1 MPTLDWLN
9 RADAFTT
16 AAKVPYRLLE
26 SISSHG
32 DARSLP
38 RTQDNL
44 LIQGD
49 NLEALKA
56 LLPFYRGQVKCIFI
70 DPPYNTKSAFEHY
83 DDNLEH
89 AQWLSMMLPRLQ
101 LLRELLREDGSIWVT
116 IDDNEGHYLK
126 VMMDEVFGRGNFV
139 ANLAWHKRVSP
150 ANDAHYFS
158 NDHDQILVYAKA
170 KVKWIPNKLPRS
182 GAQQKYYTN
191 PDNDPRGPWNSAAYT
206 CAKTADERPNLYY
219 PLIHPKTGE
228 EIWPKRT
235 RVWAFGRETHEENQ
249 RKNMIYWGVNDG
261 ASLPRIKKFLEG
273 SGDVVPRSIWQ
284 HEDSGHN
291 QEAMLEGL
299 TLFAET
305 RFGTPKPE
313 RLLQRVIHIATNE
326 NDLILDS
333 FLGSGTT
340 AAVAHKMGR
349 RWIGIE
355 MGEHAATH
363 CLPRLQKVLDGE
375 QGGISKTVSWQGGG
389 GFRFMRL
396 GEPVFDAQGR
406 IHSAVRF
413 ATLAAFV
420 WQQETHS
427 AFDPA
432 QAKPGTPYLG
442 MYYVF
447 NSYSSNEYL
456 GVAPISLVNT
466 LPQANDGTTASS
478 AAADLFSQPPAAQA
492 AASANTPASTSSQPG
507 AAPASQASAQ
517 PAAQSTTHPT
527 AYYLLYNGILG
538 DKRPASGNVLTHAVL
553 DALLQLHA
561 STPVPHAP
569 LVVYGEACRLGTAR
583 LLQANVTF
591 KHIPY
596 DVKAR

>member
-26 SISSHG
+26 PVSHHG
-32 DARSLP
+32 DLQAK
-38 RTQDNL
+38 DNL

-139 ANLAWHKRVSP
+139 ANVVWQKRTSPDARIQLGAAHDHVFVFAKNSGKPLFNALRLSTDQAKNFKNTDQDVRGAWASTDFTAQGWRPNQMYEIVSP
-150 ANDAHYFS
+150 NGTHYLPPEGRCWGNVEPAYQRLLSEGRMWFGK
-158 NDHDQILVYAKA
+158 DGGGRPR
-170 KVKWIPNKLPRS
+170 VKNYL
-182 GAQQKYYTN
+182 A
-191 PDNDPRGPWNSAAYT
+191 
-206 CAKTADERPNLYY
+206 
-219 PLIHPKTGE
+219 
-228 EIWPKRT
+228 
-235 RVWAFGRETHEENQ
+235 ENE
-249 RKNMIYWGVNDG
+249 GVSSWSWWVN
-261 ASLPRIKKFLEG
+261 E
-273 SGDVVPRSIWQ
+273 DV
-284 HEDSGHN
+284 GHN
-291 QEAMLEGL
+291 QESKKEINE
-299 TLFAET
+299 LFGAAHA
-305 RFGTPKPE
+305 FDTPKPE
-313 RLLQRVIHIATNE
+313 RLIQRALEIATNP
-326 NDLILDS
+326 NDLVLDS

-340 AAVAHKMGR
+340 AAVAYKMGR

-363 CLPRLQKVLDGE
+363 CLPRMQKVLDGE
-375 QGGISKTVSWQGGG
+375 QGGISKAIKWQGGG

-396 GEPVFDAQGR
+396 GEPVFDAEGR

-420 WQQETHS
+420 WQQETGTAFS
-427 AFDPA
+427 AA
-432 QAKPGTPYLG
+432 LAKAGTPYLG
-442 MYYVF
+442 THYIYD
-447 NSYSSNEYL
+447 SWSRDIL
-456 GVAPISLVNT
+456 LAPEAISLPKA
-466 LPQANDGTTASS
+466 LPTDLFAQV
-478 AAADLFSQPPAAQA
+478 AADPSQSPAQSSP
-492 AASANTPASTSSQPG
+492 ASAEQSDLPSATPTA
-507 AAPASQASAQ
+507 
-517 PAAQSTTHPT
+517 T
-527 AYYLLYNGILG
+527 AYYLLYNGILK
-538 DKRPASGNVLTHAVL
+538 DKRPASGNVLTQAVL

-561 STPVPHAP
+561 STPSPEAP
-569 LVVYGEACRLGTAR
+569 LVVYGEACRLGEER
-583 LLQANVTF
+583 LQRANVTF